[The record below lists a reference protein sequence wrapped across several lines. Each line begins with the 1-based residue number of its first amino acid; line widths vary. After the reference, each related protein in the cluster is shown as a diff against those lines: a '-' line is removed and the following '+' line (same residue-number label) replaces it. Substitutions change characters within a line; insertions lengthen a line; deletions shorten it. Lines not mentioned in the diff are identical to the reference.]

1 MKQTRQQI
9 RIFTDTEEPH
19 NTNFVMK
26 MDSDSEDSES
36 EISDYL
42 RENPLLSNPRMPIF
56 DIATGKLDEPKVN
69 KQPPF
74 IWLMDR
80 TDRLGASLP
89 LGKKNVAITT
99 IEDQIVVGKPWG
111 DEVIPYDKDKQQ
123 ETILQLARAY
133 NLAVG
138 DLRSM
143 DRIIERTG
151 NE

>member
-26 MDSDSEDSES
+26 EVSDLEDSDDSES
-36 EISDYL
+36 EIGDYL
-42 RENPLLSNPRMPIF
+42 RENPLLSNPSMPIF
-56 DIATGKLDEPKVN
+56 DIATGRLDEPKVN

-89 LGKKNVAITT
+89 LEK
-99 IEDQIVVGKPWG
+99 
-111 DEVIPYDKDKQQ
+111 
-123 ETILQLARAY
+123 R
-133 NLAVG
+133 
-138 DLRSM
+138 M
-143 DRIIERTG
+143 
-151 NE
+151 